1 MAEDQPDKR
10 DDYPNLSDLITL
22 KQAAEIS
29 GLSYSHMR
37 LLARK
42 EKIRAIRLGH
52 EWFTTAKD
60 VDDYLAQ
67 GPRPGPKR
75 QKGPIST
82 DQKG

>member
-1 MAEDQPDKR
+1 MSDEQPNTD
-10 DDYPNLSDLITL
+10 PNLRDLITL

-29 GLSYSHMR
+29 GLSYSHLR
-37 LLARK
+37 LLARQ

-60 VDDYLAQ
+60 VDEYLAQ

-75 QKGPIST
+75 RKS
-82 DQKG
+82 DKSLD

>member
-1 MAEDQPDKR
+1 MSEDQPEPTPDLR
-10 DDYPNLSDLITL
+10 DLITL

-29 GLSYSHMR
+29 GLSYSHLR

-60 VDDYLAQ
+60 VDEYMAQ

-75 QKGPIST
+75 RKPDKSL
-82 DQKG
+82 DQKD

>member
-1 MAEDQPDKR
+1 MSDDPPKSTPDLR
-10 DDYPNLSDLITL
+10 DLITL

-29 GLSYSHMR
+29 GLSYSHLR

-42 EKIRAIRLGH
+42 ERIRAIRLGH

-60 VDDYLAQ
+60 IDEYLAQ

-75 QKGPIST
+75 RKPPPSP
-82 DQKG
+82 DQKA